1 MVHYVIDPSV
11 LLHWGVKGMKWGVQ
25 KDRPPPSTEV
35 ANPKPSTTSRL
46 NAFLHKP
53 KNPKG
58 DTPQDR
64 QDSWGRSELKTR
76 NSKFHRMV
84 SDPRLM
90 SDAEL
95 KARINRMKLEKQYK
109 ALVADDHAQATK
121 LLKAGSSFVS
131 DVLKNVATSAA
142 TDYVSGKMKNAGG
155 RRSSSADATMNFT
168 YEIVKNSIEGKR
180 RRAIG
185 R

>member
-11 LLHWGVKGMKWGVQ
+11 LLHRGVKGMKWGVR
-25 KDRPPPSTEV
+25 KDRPSPSTEV

-84 SDPRLM
+84 SGPRLM

-95 KARINRMKLEKQYK
+95 KARISRMKLEKQYN
-109 ALVADDHAQATK
+109 ALVA
-121 LLKAGSSFVS
+121 AG
-131 DVLKNVATSAA
+131 TQIQIE
-142 TDYVSGKMKNAGG
+142 
-155 RRSSSADATMNFT
+155 RSTVTRWRGNIWERVTRF
-168 YEIVKNSIEGKR
+168 I
-180 RRAIG
+180 RAI
-185 R
+185 